1 MDNHIPQI
9 NGDLLRMRREEL
21 GWAVVDLATRACLSK
36 KQVKQIEE
44 GGTSSFYS
52 DTVKMTAAKKIGGI
66 LGLPEQSVFV
76 VEEPEVVP
84 EELVSQDNSL
94 SPTSDEL
101 NAEHAD
107 SASQKPVVEVAASSG
122 LDTPNSNASQ
132 VSQVEIASPAVK
144 PYLKSPSLE
153 TTVIQKSTNSALDSE
168 DKPKSKNSLWFIIA
182 LFVAALGLAAVMQKP
197 ATPPTPAEPP
207 PPILVLPPEPADPAA
222 SAAGNA
228 PTGAAPVAPVAS
240 PAQAASSAASI
251 PSASPGTAPVSAL
264 PASRPSVV
272 YSSPS
277 SAPLVTPAPSVMPA
291 PAGSVAPA
299 ATASQAAPAAP
310 SASKPQ

>member
-21 GWAVVDLATRACLSK
+21 GWALADLATRACLSK

-52 DTVKMTAAKKIGGI
+52 DNVKMTAAKKIGGI

-76 VEEPEVVP
+76 VEEPEVVL
-84 EELVSQDNSL
+84 EQFVSQDDTL
-94 SPTSDEL
+94 SPASNEL
-101 NAEHAD
+101 IAEHAD
-107 SASQKPVVEVAASSG
+107 SASQKPQVEVAASTG
-122 LDTPNSNASQ
+122 LDIPNSNASQ
-132 VSQVEIASPAVK
+132 VDIASPAVK
-144 PYLKSPSLE
+144 PYLKSLSLE

-182 LFVAALGLAAVMQKP
+182 LFVAALGFAAVMQKP
-197 ATPPTPAEPP
+197 ATPPPAEPP
-207 PPILVLPPEPADPAA
+207 PPIQVLPPE
-222 SAAGNA
+222 
-228 PTGAAPVAPVAS
+228 PVAPVAS
-240 PAQAASSAASI
+240 PAQVASSAASI
-251 PSASPGTAPVSAL
+251 PSAATGTGATSAL
-264 PASRPSVV
+264 PAPRPSVV
-272 YSSPS
+272 YLSPS
-277 SAPLVTPAPSVMPA
+277 SVPSTAPA

>member
-9 NGDLLRMRREEL
+9 NGDLLRMRREKL
-21 GWAVVDLATRACLSK
+21 GWDLADLATRACLSK

-76 VEEPEVVP
+76 VEEPEVVI
-84 EELVSQDNSL
+84 EELVSPDDTL
-94 SPTSDEL
+94 SPASNEL
-101 NAEHAD
+101 IAEHAD
-107 SASQKPVVEVAASSG
+107 SPSQKPQVEVAASTG
-122 LDTPNSNASQ
+122 LDIPNSHASQ
-132 VSQVEIASPAVK
+132 VDVASPAVK
-144 PYLKSPSLE
+144 PYLKSPSFE

-182 LFVAALGLAAVMQKP
+182 LFVAALGFAAVMQKP
-197 ATPPTPAEPP
+197 ATPPPAEPP
-207 PPILVLPPEPADPAA
+207 PPIQVLPPE
-222 SAAGNA
+222 
-228 PTGAAPVAPVAS
+228 PVAPVAS
-240 PAQAASSAASI
+240 PAQVASSAASI
-251 PSASPGTAPVSAL
+251 PSAATGTGATSAL
-264 PASRPSVV
+264 PAPRPSVV

-277 SAPLVTPAPSVMPA
+277 SLPSTAPA
-291 PAGSVAPA
+291 PAGSVAPP

>member
-76 VEEPEVVP
+76 VDEPEVLP
-84 EELVSQDNSL
+84 EELVSQYDSL

-101 NAEHAD
+101 IAEHAD
-107 SASQKPVVEVAASSG
+107 SAGQKPVVEVAASSG
-122 LDTPNSNASQ
+122 LDTPNSNASPVSP

-222 SAAGNA
+222 SAAGSA
-228 PTGAAPVAPVAS
+228 PTGAAPVAPAAS
-240 PAQAASSAASI
+240 PAQPASSAASI
-251 PSASPGTAPVSAL
+251 PSATQGTAPVSAL

-272 YSSPS
+272 YPSPS
-277 SAPLVTPAPSVMPA
+277 SAPAAAPA

>member
-21 GWAVVDLATRACLSK
+21 GWALADLATRACLSK

-76 VEEPEVVP
+76 VEEPEVVL
-84 EELVSQDNSL
+84 EELVIQDNSL
-94 SPTSDEL
+94 SPKSDEL
-101 NAEHAD
+101 IAGHAD

-132 VSQVEIASPAVK
+132 ITQEDIASPAVK
-144 PYLKSPSLE
+144 PYLKSPSVE

-168 DKPKSKNSLWFIIA
+168 DKTKSKNSLWFIIA

-197 ATPPTPAEPP
+197 ATAPPPAEPP
-207 PPILVLPPEPADPAA
+207 PPILVLPPEPVDPAA
-222 SAAGNA
+222 SAALAA

-251 PSASPGTAPVSAL
+251 PSANSGAGTVSAV
-264 PASRPSVV
+264 PAARPSVV
-272 YSSPS
+272 FSSPS
-277 SAPLVTPAPSVMPA
+277 SAPSASPA
-291 PAGSVAPA
+291 PAGSVAPP
-299 ATASQAAPAAP
+299 ATAAPAAP

>member
-76 VEEPEVVP
+76 VDEPEVLP
-84 EELVSQDNSL
+84 EELVSQYDSL

-101 NAEHAD
+101 IAEHAD
-107 SASQKPVVEVAASSG
+107 SAGQKPVVEVAASSG
-122 LDTPNSNASQ
+122 LDTPNSNASPVSPVSP
-132 VSQVEIASPAVK
+132 VSQVDIASPAVK

-182 LFVAALGLAAVMQKP
+182 LFVGALGLAAVMQKP

-222 SAAGNA
+222 SAAGSA

-251 PSASPGTAPVSAL
+251 PSATPGTAPVSAL

-272 YSSPS
+272 YPSPS
-277 SAPLVTPAPSVMPA
+277 SAPSAAPA

-299 ATASQAAPAAP
+299 ATASQAASAAP